1 MRPKGS
7 DVHRQGVPDLFN
19 FTGCDLFRQ
28 KLKHSRNPI
37 RRETQ
42 GIGLEG
48 AVDARDEVSSVTL
61 LHRRCGRPPVLVI
74 DSTN

>member
-7 DVHRQGVPDLFN
+7 DVRRQGVPHFFN

-37 RRETQ
+37 RREKQ

-48 AVDARDEVSSVTL
+48 AVDARDEVSSVAL
-61 LHRRCGRPPVLVI
+61 LHRRRGRAPVLGI
-74 DSTN
+74 I